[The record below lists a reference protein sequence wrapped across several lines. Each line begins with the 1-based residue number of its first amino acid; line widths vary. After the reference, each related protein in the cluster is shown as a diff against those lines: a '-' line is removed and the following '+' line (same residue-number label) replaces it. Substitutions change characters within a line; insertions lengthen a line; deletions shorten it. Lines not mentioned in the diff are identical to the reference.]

1 MTLRLQEDQLQHR
14 FSMGSENLL
23 REENSRSLTHCSSV
37 NLALVLVLSL
47 ELGLYPG
54 IKILTKKKKKKKAP
68 PKPVLQAQVLLQT
81 SCSLSALTRPLSH
94 LL

>member
-23 REENSRSLTHCSSV
+23 GEENSGSLTRCSSV
-37 NLALVLVLSL
+37 NLALALVLSL
-47 ELGLYPG
+47 ELRLYPG
-54 IKILTKKKKKKKAP
+54 IKILTEKKKKRHHPSLSYRPRCYCKS
-68 PKPVLQAQVLLQT
+68 